1 MVDVKI
7 GRPGEMQKR
16 VRRITRRL
24 EDGAAAGALL
34 AALLALPA
42 ASQTAGAAAT
52 APVVTS
58 VSPSSAVMSS
68 EQAPEPSPS
77 VTIRGTN
84 FNGATSV
91 RFGTFYAQNVTVV
104 SSTEIVATAGVET
117 LGAVNITVTTPAATS
132 ATSPADQFTF
142 TTPPVPTNP
151 PVVTSVTPS
160 TVPGGPEA
168 GDIGGV
174 FIHGSNFLYATSV
187 QAGSTSIGFST
198 VSSTEISIGPP
209 TEPIGTVLDLTVTG
223 PAGTSALTPGDR
235 VTYVVPP
242 PPPPTGG
249 YWEVASDGGVFS
261 FGNAV
266 FYGSMGDTRLNAP
279 VVGMAVTHDGG
290 GYWLVASDGGVFSFG
305 DAKFFG
311 STGAIHLNKPIV
323 AMVPTPDGG
332 GYWLVASDGGVFS
345 FGDAPYLG
353 SLGGTHL
360 NSPIVGMGVLTIAF
374 PGPGIQQGY
383 WLAAADG
390 TVYPFGAAPRLGS
403 VTGPLSSPV
412 VGISANPRTAGYWLV
427 EADGTVLSVGDT
439 PNEGSAAGLP
449 LNEPMVGMATR
460 YDADTNTFAYWEA
473 ASDGG
478 IFTFG
483 PTPFY
488 GSTGGMKLN
497 APIVGIGAT
506 PQPLYPPPDP

>member
-142 TTPPVPTNP
+142 TTPPVPTNL

-279 VVGMAVTHDGG
+279 VVGMAVTH
-290 GYWLVASDGGVFSFG
+290 
-305 DAKFFG
+305 
-311 STGAIHLNKPIV
+311 
-323 AMVPTPDGG
+323 DGG